1 MGFRTLYIDMNSFF
15 ASVEQQEDPSLRG
28 RPVGITAIAAE
39 SGAVVAAS
47 YEAKAFGVKV
57 GTRVYDAKRMCPGI
71 VFRQS
76 RHRLYVR
83 VNQKIAAVLD
93 EMGELER
100 IRSIDEF
107 QVALGGTTGEL
118 EGAMDLA
125 RRMKVA
131 IRERVGSELRCSV
144 GIGPNQLLAKIAGKL
159 QKPDGLQWLSPA
171 NMPSRLSH
179 LQLDDLP
186 GISRG
191 IKTKLN
197 KAMIWDIPSL

>member
-1 MGFRTLYIDMNSFF
+1 MFRTLYIDMNSFF

-100 IRSIDEF
+100 IRSID
-107 QVALGGTTGEL
+107 
-118 EGAMDLA
+118 
-125 RRMKVA
+125 RK
-131 IRERVGSELRCSV
+131 SV
-144 GIGPNQLLAKIAGKL
+144 V
-159 QKPDGLQWLSPA
+159 
-171 NMPSRLSH
+171 
-179 LQLDDLP
+179 
-186 GISRG
+186 
-191 IKTKLN
+191 
-197 KAMIWDIPSL
+197 